1 MCKLTEMMQHY
12 VTQTKWF
19 RTMTNDLCELLRS
32 IERDTERIAER
43 GPEQAFKYN
52 SGGVAALQPRGKEKG
67 GDQLPR
73 LVFLTMLRLA

>member
-19 RTMTNDLCELLRS
+19 RTMTLCELLRS

-43 GPEQAFKYN
+43 GPEQAIN
-52 SGGVAALQPRGKEKG
+52 LIAMGWQRCNHVGKKRG

-73 LVFLTMLRLA
+73 LVFLTMLRFA